1 MRRNTLLVSLAAVTI
16 AVAAGGCA
24 QKPVDEITAATQ
36 ALDQAR
42 AEGAGDYAP
51 EAWAAA
57 QEADAQL
64 RAELAA
70 QDRKFALFRSY
81 GNAKALAADVKG
93 KAERALQDAAA
104 AKARMKEE
112 ATKLIADARAALAD
126 LQRALQHAPTGK
138 GAQADLAA
146 MRADA
151 DGVEATVAEADT
163 ALGAGDYKTAKAKAE
178 SALATIERIKG
189 EIVQAEEARRR
200 AGRV

>member
-1 MRRNTLLVSLAAVTI
+1 MRRNTLLVSVAVLAL

-24 QKPVDEITAATQ
+24 QKPVDEIAAATQ

-42 AEGAGDYAP
+42 AESAGEYAP

-57 QEADAQL
+57 QEADARLQ
-64 RAELAA
+64 AELAA
-70 QDRKFALFRSY
+70 QDKKFALFRSY
-81 GNAKALAADVKG
+81 GTARALAAEVEG
-93 KAERALQDAAA
+93 KAEKATQEAAA
-104 AKARMKEE
+104 AKAQMKEE
-112 ATKLIADARAALAD
+112 ATKLIADVRTALAD
-126 LQRALQHAPTGK
+126 LRQALQHAPTGK

-151 DGVEATVAEADT
+151 DGVEATLAEAEN
-163 ALGAGDYKTAKAKAE
+163 ALGAGDYKTAKTKAE